1 MHALILVVIT
11 VIRTPLGVISEK
23 IYHLVLVKREIAGIF
38 LGIFVVFIELAAL
51 AACLMLISVFR
62 KIHKVL
68 PLDNGA
74 VYDVLSVYPLYTVRA
89 LKRHEKH
96 SVAVNTYTVVN
107 TLEKGYRTRVKA

>member
-11 VIRTPLGVISEK
+11 VVRTRLRVVSEK

-38 LGIFVVFIELAAL
+38 IGIFVVNVKFAGLAV
-51 AACLMLISVFR
+51 CRVLISVFR

-68 PLDNGA
+68 PSDNGA
-74 VYDVLSVYPLYTVRA
+74 VYDVLSVYSLYTVRA

-107 TLEKGYRTRVKA
+107 PLEKGYRTRVKA